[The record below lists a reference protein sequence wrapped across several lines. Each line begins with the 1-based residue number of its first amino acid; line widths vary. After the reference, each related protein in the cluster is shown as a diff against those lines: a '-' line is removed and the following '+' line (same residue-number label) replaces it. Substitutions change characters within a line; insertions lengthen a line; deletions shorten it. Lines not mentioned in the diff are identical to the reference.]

1 MITLRRWEWCTMS
14 VAVICLVISIVTW
27 VVFPATYA
35 GQVIKNLQLVQ
46 HRDQSL
52 SYSAFMMANPPIK
65 NVMRF
70 YFFNVTNPDEMIYN
84 GEKPRLVESQSY
96 AVM

>member
-1 MITLRRWEWCTMS
+1 M
-14 VAVICLVISIVTW
+14 LVVKDFLIGEQRSL
-27 VVFPATYA
+27 F
-35 GQVIKNLQLVQ
+35 QNLQFSQ

-52 SYSAFMMANPPIK
+52 SYSAFMMSNPPMT

-70 YFFNVTNPDEMIYN
+70 FFFNVTNPDEIIYN
-84 GEKPRLVESQSY
+84 GEKPRLIETGAY